1 MKIHKATVAVAIL
14 FSFHSLGVNAW
25 AQKPADH
32 DESVSQSSKEAGR
45 DVVAAPA
52 VSKVP
57 GRYDEVIE
65 ALKEEEG
72 GKPTAGYCQTGYLLE
87 DKKGEK
93 LLEHF
98 EVLKL
103 YRTELDKCDDEAH
116 RKFKGF
122 LDAYVEKIKV
132 ELVNKDS
139 VGGINKKDKRITG
152 FDSAL
157 RFHEEIKAFL
167 DKKEKEIGGSK
178 DKFTQAD
185 KSLRTAL
192 EGIYDICI
200 YKKDSFKV
208 SDDEKT
214 TQQIDGFKKYASGT
228 TLKEANACHLDKII
242 EVAEAESA
250 SQAKEEKEESK
261 PEKPE
266 HTTAPPTAEQQQ
278 TPPAGIADQN
288 QSNVLDNNLPPIS
301 GGGPGF
307 SPGPGFNEELNGG
320 PSDFEQQLINELIQA
335 RQDAVRPNEIGGSPQ
350 RDNSRSFQ
358 FPPVSVSPQPAPQ
371 NQQPQQQQYPQQQM
385 PPFPYQAMMQPPVAT
400 PIPAE
405 LLAPRQ
411 QSQQQNPNAAAAAAQ
426 TQALMEMARIQ
437 QQLMQAQ
444 MQNQMQMGPYG
455 RGSNI
460 NNIRNRTAFRGARGG
475 ASNRFMSRG
484 RRVGRSATN
493 SRVAR

>member
-1 MKIHKATVAVAIL
+1 MKILKATVAVAIL
-14 FSFHSLGVNAW
+14 FSFHSMG
-25 AQKPADH
+25 ADH
-32 DESVSQSSKEAGR
+32 DEAASKEAASKEAAR

-57 GRYDEVIE
+57 ARYDEVIG

-132 ELVNKDS
+132 ELANKDS
-139 VGGINKKDKRITG
+139 VDGINKKDKRITG

-192 EGIYDICI
+192 DGIYDICI

-214 TQQIDGFKKYASGT
+214 TQQIDGFKKFASGT

-242 EVAEAESA
+242 EVAEAENA
-250 SQAKEEKEESK
+250 SQAKEEKEEAK
-261 PEKPE
+261 AEKPE
-266 HTTAPPTAEQQQ
+266 HTPAPPTGDQQQ

-288 QSNVLDNNLPPIS
+288 QSNVLDNNLPPLS
-301 GGGPGF
+301 GGSAGF
-307 SPGPGFNEELNGG
+307 SPGPGLNEGFDGG
-320 PSDFEQQLINELIQA
+320 PSDFEQQLLNELIQA

-371 NQQPQQQQYPQQQM
+371 QQQPQQQQYPQPQM

-475 ASNRFMSRG
+475 ASSRFMSRG

-493 SRVAR
+493 SRVTR